1 MKKNDADGSSNLD
14 PYWREIQHF
23 RPLSRQREIELMAKA
38 RAGDESAM
46 QQMVES
52 NLRFVVRI
60 VKEYNGRGLPFI
72 ELISESN
79 LGLLEPVKRFDETRG
94 FKFIT

>member
-14 PYWREIQHF
+14 SYWRDIQHF
-23 RPLSRQREIELMAKA
+23 PPLSRQREAELMAKA

-60 VKEYNGRGLPFI
+60 AKEYNGLGLPFI
-72 ELISESN
+72 ELISEGN
-79 LGLLEPVKRFDETRG
+79 LGLVEAVKRFDETRG